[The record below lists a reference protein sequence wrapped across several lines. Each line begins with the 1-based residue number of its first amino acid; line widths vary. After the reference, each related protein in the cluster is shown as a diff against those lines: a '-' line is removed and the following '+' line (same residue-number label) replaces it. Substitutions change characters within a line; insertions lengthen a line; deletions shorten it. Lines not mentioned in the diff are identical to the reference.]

1 MSTKSGSRY
10 CAANG
15 GFILISVLIS
25 VALLLASATAFAWYA
40 RNELRKEET
49 YAFKLEARSAADIAC
64 AIIAQRICAD
74 ENGYD
79 SYIEPLYL
87 QKGNSEMN
95 IADFQIKV
103 TIRPLNDKIPVSGLF
118 LPDGV
123 TLRTEYKNA
132 WNSIWDLLGN
142 PGLAA
147 VALDFMD
154 GDNTQRPGGREGEGN
169 LDRLVT
175 DITEFKLM
183 PEVTEGLLRGT
194 DKTPGLDM
202 YVTVYGKEKINV
214 NVASPEVIAVLD
226 ERIGIERARAFAA
239 SRMLSPV
246 ESLDDLR
253 RVPGF
258 PSAVV
263 TRLANVI
270 GFKSDFF
277 RVDMSVADK
286 FKRERNYRI
295 ILERGG
301 DSCVIVRWE
310 E

>member
-1 MSTKSGSRY
+1 MSTKSGSQC
-10 CAANG
+10 CAAND

-64 AIIAQRICAD
+64 AIIAQRISAD

-87 QKGNSEMN
+87 QNKSSEIN
-95 IADFQIKV
+95 IGDFQVKV
-103 TIRPLNDKIPVSGLF
+103 SIRPLDDKIPVSGLF

-132 WNSIWDLLGN
+132 WNGIWDLLGN

-147 VALDFMD
+147 AALDFMD
-154 GDNTQRPGGREGEGN
+154 GDNAQRPGGREGEGN
-169 LDRLVT
+169 LNRLVT
-175 DITEFKLM
+175 DITEFKLI

-239 SRMLSPV
+239 ARMLSPI

-295 ILERGG
+295 ILERGR
-301 DSCVIVRWE
+301 DNCVIVRWE